1 MTRNNHYSPTPT
13 TMIATLGGQPQVVT
27 FALDALLARGEPISE
42 LYVLHLALENPRTRQ
57 SLARLSEAFVDDH
70 YAGRRCRF
78 RRVPIGPSHAPLY
91 DIHNEHEAELLL
103 QTVRELLA
111 GLKQQGHK
119 LHLCISGGRRMIGLL
134 VMSAAAL
141 LCDHQDRLW
150 HMYTPDDFRRR
161 AEGGAILHA
170 QPEDGVQ
177 LIQIPLVPWGAY
189 FPALRGLAQTPVQHV
204 AQQLHWLVVDEQQCR
219 QVYGRLSQRQREIL
233 HLFARGHRP
242 QDVAEALHITLST
255 VNTHKTAILA
265 ECRAAWAIADDEP
278 LDYRF
283 LRERFAAY
291 VQQIDPV

>member
-1 MTRNNHYSPTPT
+1 
-13 TMIATLGGQPQVVT
+13 MIATLGGQPQVVT

-78 RRVPIGPSHAPLY
+78 RRIPIGPSHAPLY

-119 LHLCISGGRRMIGLL
+119 LHLCITGGRRMIGLL

-150 HMYTPDDFRRR
+150 HMYTPDAFRGR

-170 QPEDGVQ
+170 GPEDGVQ

-189 FPALRGLAQTPVQHV
+189 FPALRLMAQSSAPTA
-204 AQQLHWLVVDEQQCR
+204 AQQLRSLVDEQQCR

-242 QDVAEALHITLST
+242 QDVAEALHISLST
-255 VNTHKTAILA
+255 VNTHKTVILA
-265 ECRAAWAIADDEP
+265 ECRAVWAIADGEP

-291 VQQIDPV
+291 VARLGVL